1 MDMVHIRGIRPFF
14 LRGDRVEVQAVVKA
28 SPTDAVMA
36 VATGRAAF
44 VSQDDCDRAHA
55 AQREADAK
63 ACPHVSVR
71 LPFWSGMQ

>member
-1 MDMVHIRGIRPFF
+1 MDMVYIRGVRPFF
-14 LRGDRVEVQAVVKA
+14 LRGDLVEVRAVVKA

-55 AQREADAK
+55 AQREDDAK

-71 LPFWSGMQ
+71 SPFWSGMR